1 MCAMRIDRWIA
12 VVGAVAYAFS
22 ANSIVLISAGHE
34 TKVLAIGL
42 IPMVF
47 ASLVY
52 IYSGRR
58 FLGGALLAVSLP
70 LLLATN
76 HFQMFYYCIFL
87 FGLYAIGKLIVVVKQ
102 KQSLKEFMISSVVA
116 LVIALIAVGTSMTYV
131 LTTKEYAK
139 VTMRGGESELTINK
153 TEDKKS
159 GGLDKDYAFAWS
171 NGIGETFSLMIPYL
185 YGGSMSEPVEKAP
198 ETEALT
204 GGQMQAAPLYWGPQD
219 LGIAGPIYFGA
230 IVCFLFVLGMLVI
243 KSPHKW
249 WMFAIAVLTIMMS
262 WGGNFKA
269 FNYFLFDNLPMYN
282 KFRSPTMVL
291 CITQLIFPMIGM
303 WGLVEIIKQ
312 KQTKEQLWKNIKIAA
327 GITAGICLL
336 FAFAGSMFFEYS
348 NPAIDQRMPEQ
359 ILGALKADREALAR
373 KSSLISAVYI
383 LLAATLLWAFVKD
396 KINKQLLIG
405 GIGFLI
411 AFDLLSVAN
420 NYLNESNYEED
431 TDYETL
437 FVPRP
442 VDQEI
447 LKDKDPYYRV
457 IDLSRNVYN
466 DAMSAYFYKNVGGY
480 SPAKME
486 IYQDLID
493 VQMGGQQSGGKFNK
507 EVLNMLNTKYI
518 IFQGG
523 NQQVAYQPNLE
534 ANGNA
539 WFVNDVKTVNSADE
553 EMRALNATMLGD
565 TAIVAN
571 GFNSKTTAVIR
582 NNFAKAVNGYQ
593 FGKDSSSSIKLT
605 KYGLNDLSFVSNNSQ
620 NGVAVF
626 SDIWYPYGWEATI
639 DGKPA
644 DIMRANYILRA
655 LKVPAGQHTIEFH
668 FRPKSYAV
676 GNTLTIYSNI
686 AIAVVLLVA
695 LYFIISGKAK
705 QPEENQTEVAL

>member
-1 MCAMRIDRWIA
+1 M
-12 VVGAVAYAFS
+12 
-22 ANSIVLISAGHE
+22 
-34 TKVLAIGL
+34 
-42 IPMVF
+42 
-47 ASLVY
+47 
-52 IYSGRR
+52 
-58 FLGGALLAVSLP
+58 
-70 LLLATN
+70 
-76 HFQMFYYCIFL
+76 
-87 FGLYAIGKLIVVVKQ
+87 
-102 KQSLKEFMISSVVA
+102 
-116 LVIALIAVGTSMTYV
+116 
-131 LTTKEYAK
+131 
-139 VTMRGGESELTINK
+139 
-153 TEDKKS
+153 
-159 GGLDKDYAFAWS
+159 
-171 NGIGETFSLMIPYL
+171 
-185 YGGSMSEPVEKAP
+185 
-198 ETEALT
+198 
-204 GGQMQAAPLYWGPQD
+204 
-219 LGIAGPIYFGA
+219 
-230 IVCFLFVLGMLVI
+230 
-243 KSPHKW
+243 
-249 WMFAIAVLTIMMS
+249 
-262 WGGNFKA
+262 
-269 FNYFLFDNLPMYN
+269 
-282 KFRSPTMVL
+282 
-291 CITQLIFPMIGM
+291 
-303 WGLVEIIKQ
+303 
-312 KQTKEQLWKNIKIAA
+312 
-327 GITAGICLL
+327 
-336 FAFAGSMFFEYS
+336 
-348 NPAIDQRMPEQ
+348 
-359 ILGALKADREALAR
+359 
-373 KSSLISAVYI
+373 YI